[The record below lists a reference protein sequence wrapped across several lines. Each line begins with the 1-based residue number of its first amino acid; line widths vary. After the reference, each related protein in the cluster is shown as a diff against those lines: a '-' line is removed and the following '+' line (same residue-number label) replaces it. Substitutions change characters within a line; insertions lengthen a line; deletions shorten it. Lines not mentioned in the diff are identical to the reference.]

1 MPESGSCWLP
11 AKWDGEFSECP
22 ANHHYCYGIIHLF
35 LDLVLRTACSL
46 EGASAVL
53 RLMRV
58 FLPWAGGIPIGDSG
72 QFWMLRVGLYEIS
85 RTKELTDDRIWIV
98 DHTIQIGTTKC
109 LLILSCRLS
118 WWQENRGTLSHR
130 DLEVLALEPVTKSD
144 GAIVCKQLEETADK
158 VGVPRAIV
166 SDHGSDIKRGIATF
180 QVNHPDTVS
189 LYDIAHKMAIL
200 IKRELAGDEHWSTY
214 LQHIGQTKQCV
225 QQTSLAYLMPPT
237 PKNKARFMNLE
248 PLVNW
253 GTKALA
259 YLDNPQPVDD
269 QPVDKKRL
277 KEKLRW
283 LRPFRRHLK
292 RWDTMMRIVA
302 ITLKYIRQEGYHRRA
317 TGQLRQK
324 LKPIAKDRPSRRLME
339 NTLAFVK
346 EQSALA
352 QKNEHL
358 IGSSECIESLI
369 GKGKRLEGQQSKSGF
384 TRMVLG
390 MAAAVVEPTKDY
402 LEKAL
407 DQVKTR
413 DVVQWCKEKLGA
425 SVQSQKQRALKQSM
439 NGTKTG

>member
-1 MPESGSCWLP
+1 M
-11 AKWDGEFSECP
+11 
-22 ANHHYCYGIIHLF
+22 
-35 LDLVLRTACSL
+35 
-46 EGASAVL
+46 
-53 RLMRV
+53 
-58 FLPWAGGIPIGDSG
+58 
-72 QFWMLRVGLYEIS
+72 
-85 RTKELTDDRIWIV
+85 
-98 DHTIQIGTTKC
+98 
-109 LLILSCRLS
+109 
-118 WWQENRGTLSHR
+118 
-130 DLEVLALEPVTKSD
+130 LALEPVTKSD
-144 GAIVCKQLEETADK
+144 GAIVCKQLEATADK

-166 SDHGSDIKRGIATF
+166 SDHGSDIKRGIETF
-180 QVNHPDTVS
+180 QADHPDTVS

-225 QQTSLAYLMPPT
+225 QQTSLAYLTPPT

-259 YLDNPQPVDD
+259 YLDNPQPVDG

-277 KEKLRW
+277 KEKLGW
-283 LRPFRRHLK
+283 LRQYRRHLK
-292 RWDTMMRIVA
+292 LWGTMMRIVA
-302 ITLKYIRQEGYHRRA
+302 TTLKYIRQEGYHRRA
-317 TGQLRQK
+317 TGQLRQP
-324 LKPIAKDRPSRRLME
+324 LKPIAKDQPSRRLME

-407 DQVKTR
+407 HQVKTR

-439 NGTKTG
+439 NGTKSG